1 MAHLLHI
8 DTSTDRGMVA
18 IGGDGQLLAYR
29 VNPDQRNHAAAVNL
43 MIDELLAEVGITM
56 QQLSAVVVCAG
67 PGSYTGLRV
76 GMATAKGVCYALDK
90 PLIADNRLTLLAH
103 QAYKQHGSTYAQY
116 AVLLSAREKEYFI
129 SVYDNHFISALQPQ
143 HMMETDL
150 PEMLQN
156 ENTYVITD
164 VPEEKINAIF
174 ANITPDFCTEIDVN
188 VWISYSFDK
197 YNCNDIVNLANAE
210 PFYLKQVYTHK

>member
-1 MAHLLHI
+1 MKPESVQDPAATHWL
-8 DTSTDRGMVA
+8 RG
-18 IGGDGQLLAYR
+18 
-29 VNPDQRNHAAAVNL
+29 
-43 MIDELLAEVGITM
+43 
-56 QQLSAVVVCAG
+56 
-67 PGSYTGLRV
+67 
-76 GMATAKGVCYALDK
+76 
-90 PLIADNRLTLLAH
+90 
-103 QAYKQHGSTYAQY
+103 
-116 AVLLSAREKEYFI
+116 
-129 SVYDNHFISALQPQ
+129 
-143 HMMETDL
+143 DL